1 MIIPSE
7 ILQNRITIPQ
17 ADGARRIISL
27 SSGYTEALFAM
38 GFGNRVVGVSAYC
51 SRYAAC
57 EKLPVVGDYLQVDYR
72 LLEDLQPDLILLTS
86 GIQLKLARK
95 LVERG
100 YPAHVLPLPSSIG
113 AVCDGFVQLA
123 AFCGDAETGRSFTD
137 DLMEQLLSLRSRWQ
151 GKRPTLYAEAWFGRH
166 ARMIGS
172 VTFMHD
178 ILRYSGAEPLFGSES
193 WAFAAPAAP
202 YLEQIGNRRPEVFL
216 GFSEPEYPV
225 DFLLL
230 SRERGW
236 QEQFAP
242 AIIVSDITRG
252 RNIIHDGPSLVE
264 TVAWLQEELR
274 KTLQQQ
280 NP

>member
-38 GFGNRVVGVSAYC
+38 GFGDRVVGVSAYC

-57 EKLPVVGDYLQVDYR
+57 EKLPVVGDYLQVDCR

-95 LVERG
+95 LVEKG

-113 AVCDGFVQLA
+113 AVCDGFVQLS
-123 AFCGDAETGRSFTD
+123 AFCGDAETGRRFTD

-151 GKRPTLYAEAWFGRH
+151 GKRTTLYAEAWFGRH

-172 VTFMHD
+172 VTFMQD
-178 ILRYSGAEPLFGSES
+178 ILRYSGAEPLFSSES
-193 WAFAAPAAP
+193 WAFAEPD
-202 YLEQIGNRRPEVFL
+202 LEKIGRHRPEVFL

-242 AIIVSDITRG
+242 SVIVSDVTRG

-274 KTLQQQ
+274 KALHLQDD
-280 NP
+280 